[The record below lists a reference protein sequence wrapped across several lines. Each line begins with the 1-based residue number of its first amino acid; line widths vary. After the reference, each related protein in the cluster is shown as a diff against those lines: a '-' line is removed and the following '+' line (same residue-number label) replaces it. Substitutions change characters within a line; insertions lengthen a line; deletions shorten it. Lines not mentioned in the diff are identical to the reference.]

1 MLSKEILEAQET
13 VELPAR
19 EMMRFSFNNITAID
33 ATQVNA
39 SLQFGDN
46 NSSDQANAILVA
58 QQTGVGNTAG

>member
-1 MLSKEILEAQET
+1 MLSKDVLEAQET

-19 EMMRFSFNNITAID
+19 EMMRFSFNNVTLID

-39 SLQFGDN
+39 SVQYGDYN
-46 NSSDQANAILVA
+46 TSSQANVISVA